1 MLRNCHCTPGFEN
14 GHREANLAGGSAQ
27 WAAAWSIAANMRS
40 IGEAWREGLAAHRE
54 YERLTSRGMAHD
66 IALREALGI
75 GPVSSPSPRDAA
87 KPLCFAGKA

>member
-14 GHREANLAGGSAQ
+14 GHREANLAGRTALP
-27 WAAAWSIAANMRS
+27 AAAWSIAATLRA

-54 YERLTSRGMAHD
+54 YERLRSRGMAHD
-66 IALREALGI
+66 TALRESLGI
-75 GPVSSPSPRDAA
+75 SRVSSPAPRNAA